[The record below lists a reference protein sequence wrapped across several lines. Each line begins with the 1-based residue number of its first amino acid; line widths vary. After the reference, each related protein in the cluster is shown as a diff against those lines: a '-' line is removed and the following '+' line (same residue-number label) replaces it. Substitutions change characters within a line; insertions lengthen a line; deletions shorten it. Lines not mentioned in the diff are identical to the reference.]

1 MGRIPPRRS
10 PLPRPVSWLPRLHTI
25 QRTVANSVRSH
36 YGRRDLEL
44 LFELQPRAAGKLLE
58 ALPTVAVGTSRLVER
73 EALAS
78 FLAKV
83 QAAEDVGAVLEEAR
97 LGKDAA
103 SRKRL
108 RSLIQQD
115 DESVSLTSLPR
126 SLTLTRGRLEVN
138 FRSLEELAEAMYFL
152 ARALDGDLE
161 GFAAQYEPKPERSE
175 ESEEDEVNGLFREL
189 RRHEAEYGSIASTVE
204 QAR

>member
-1 MGRIPPRRS
+1 ME
-10 PLPRPVSWLPRLHTI
+10 
-25 QRTVANSVRSH
+25 NSVRSH

-58 ALPTVAVGTSRLVER
+58 TLPTVAVGTSRLIER
-73 EALAS
+73 ETLAG
-78 FLAKV
+78 FLERV
-83 QAAEDVGAVLEEAR
+83 QEAEDVSAVLEQVRVE
-97 LGKDAA
+97 KDVA

-115 DESVSLTSLPR
+115 HEPVSPTSLPQ

-152 ARALDGDLE
+152 ARAMDGDLDA
-161 GFAAQYEPKPERSE
+161 FAEQYEPLPERDE
-175 ESEEDEVNGLFREL
+175 ALEEDGVEGLFREL
-189 RRHEAEYGSIASTVE
+189 QRHEANAD
-204 QAR
+204 